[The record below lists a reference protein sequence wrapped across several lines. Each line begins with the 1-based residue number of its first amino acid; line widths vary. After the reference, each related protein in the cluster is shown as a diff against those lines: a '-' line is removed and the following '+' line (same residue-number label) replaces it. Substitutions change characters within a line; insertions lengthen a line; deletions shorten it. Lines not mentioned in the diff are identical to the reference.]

1 VPLDASAGA
10 EALGAAGAHMLDVGL
25 SSTQRIAEFFGI
37 APEAAERGAQI
48 AEATRPEPRPKP
60 RAVAQPQPRPQP
72 ASGPQAVI
80 EKALRAA
87 GLMR

>member
-1 VPLDASAGA
+1 MGDDGGG
-10 EALGAAGAHMLDVGL
+10 EDALGQAGAHMLDVGL

-37 APEAAERGAQI
+37 APEE
-48 AEATRPEPRPKP
+48 AEAVATKP
-60 RAVAQPQPRPQP
+60 RREAKASMRARAEPEP